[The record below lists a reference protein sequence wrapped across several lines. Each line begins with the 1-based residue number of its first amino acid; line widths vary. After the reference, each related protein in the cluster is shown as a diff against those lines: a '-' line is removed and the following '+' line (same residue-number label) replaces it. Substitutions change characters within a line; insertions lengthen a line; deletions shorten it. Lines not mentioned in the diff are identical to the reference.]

1 MAGNGEFARILD
13 QNERFSEAFDRSVL
27 TAAPLTGLAILTCMD
42 ARIDVEDA
50 LGLRVGD
57 AHIIRNAAGLASQD
71 AIRSLVVSQQL
82 LGTREIV
89 VIAHTRCGLHGA
101 DEAAL
106 RGTRPGHDGPGNG
119 DGLRRVRRPRRQ
131 WFASRWRSCSTSRR
145 SWTSR
150 STAWSTTSRPAGFG
164 RSRERAD
171 TPGGRQLS
179 GRRHRVRRPPVRA
192 RRARG
197 PRG

>member
-1 MAGNGEFARILD
+1 MSSDGEYARILA
-13 QNERFSEAFDRSVL
+13 QNHRFVEAFDRSAL
-27 TAAPLTGLAILTCMD
+27 TAAPLRGIAILTCMD

-57 AHIIRNAAGLASQD
+57 AHIVRNAGGLASAD

-106 RGTRPGHDGPGNG
+106 RQRVQSSTGT
-119 DGLRRVRRPRRQ
+119 
-131 WFASRWRSCSTSRR
+131 A
-145 SWTSR
+145 
-150 STAWSTTSRPAGFG
+150 TAMGFG
-164 RSRERAD
+164 AFDDLDAMVREQVEILVAESALLDVPIHGLVYEVETGRLRA
-171 TPGGRQLS
+171 
-179 GRRHRVRRPPVRA
+179 VE
-192 RRARG
+192 
-197 PRG
+197 